1 MSAGFDDLAQLGIDA
16 FDGIGGVDHL
26 AYRLGKNEER
36 YNPVPVPVPGPAP
49 GSRDRGVL
57 LAPGAGAEIAEQ
69 TLYGLIMSGMSL
81 NAAKALLA
89 NQAFQE
95 QVLANLSK

>member
-1 MSAGFDDLAQLGIDA
+1 M
-16 FDGIGGVDHL
+16 
-26 AYRLGKNEER
+26 
-36 YNPVPVPVPGPAP
+36 
-49 GSRDRGVL
+49 